1 MSERK
6 TARKTPETP
15 KQEKRYKTS
24 ELLKSK
30 FIRERYQRDF
40 AKVILT
46 KPAYSLSEA
55 VEALDKTLKGGK

>member
-6 TARKTPETP
+6 TAKKTPETS

-30 FIRERYQRDF
+30 LIRERYQRDF

-46 KPAYSLSEA
+46 EPAYSLPEA
-55 VEALDKTLKGGK
+55 IEALDKALKGGK